1 MTPPIIAAAGPLLSR
16 YEAVFCDVWGVMHN
30 GREAYAEAGAALA
43 RFRAEG
49 GTVILVSNAPIPASG
64 VERVLEKT
72 RVRRDAWDAIVSSG
86 DIALRHI
93 AEKDYRRMHWVG
105 PSKRDYAL
113 YVRLPGPSVP
123 LGGGPIDA
131 STGLKDDRNETVA
144 DYKALIEEG
153 VARALP
159 FVCANPDLVVD
170 VGAVQLLCA
179 GSIAAEYERLGGQVF
194 WAGKPHPAAYGYSA
208 CPRLRAAR
216 ERAGARAYPRHR
228 RCRAHR
234 SCGRPRVGGRRPLH
248 RRRHPQG
255 RLAGGW
261 RDRSGQACGAVRC
274 VWHAPCSRGHDA
286 SRLVGRTGPAR
297 RRGIECLGAREA
309 GIGPHIAQSD
319 VQTRQ

>member
-72 RVRRDAWDAIVSSG
+72 RVRRDSWDAIVSSG

-123 LGGGPIDA
+123 LEEADSIVC
-131 STGLKDDRNETVA
+131 TGLKDDRNETVA

-153 VARALP
+153 VTRALP

-194 WAGKPHPAAYGYSA
+194 WAGKPHPAAYGTALARVSE
-208 CPRLRAAR
+208 LRGSTPAR
-216 ERAGARAYPRHR
+216 ERILGIGDAVRTDLAAARGLGVDGLFIAAGIHKDDLLD
-228 RCRAHR
+228 
-234 SCGRPRVGGRRPLH
+234 GGAIDPA
-248 RRRHPQG
+248 
-255 RLAGGW
+255 RLA
-261 RDRSGQACGAVRC
+261 RLF
-274 VWHAPCSRGHDA
+274 DA
-286 SRLVGRTGPAR
+286 SGTPPAVAAMTHLVW
-297 RRGIECLGAREA
+297 
-309 GIGPHIAQSD
+309 
-319 VQTRQ
+319 

>member
-123 LGGGPIDA
+123 LEEADSIVC
-131 STGLKDDRNETVA
+131 TGLKDDRNETVA

-170 VGAVQLLCA
+170 VGAAQLLCA

-194 WAGKPHPAAYGYSA
+194 WAGKPHPAAYGTALARVSELRGSA
-208 CPRLRAAR
+208 PARDRILGIGDAVRTDLAAAR
-216 ERAGARAYPRHR
+216 GLGVDGLFIAAGIHKDDLLEGGAIDPASLAR
-228 RCRAHR
+228 
-234 SCGRPRVGGRRPLH
+234 LF
-248 RRRHPQG
+248 
-255 RLAGGW
+255 
-261 RDRSGQACGAVRC
+261 
-274 VWHAPCSRGHDA
+274 DA
-286 SRLVGRTGPAR
+286 SGTPPAVAAMRHLVW
-297 RRGIECLGAREA
+297 
-309 GIGPHIAQSD
+309 
-319 VQTRQ
+319 